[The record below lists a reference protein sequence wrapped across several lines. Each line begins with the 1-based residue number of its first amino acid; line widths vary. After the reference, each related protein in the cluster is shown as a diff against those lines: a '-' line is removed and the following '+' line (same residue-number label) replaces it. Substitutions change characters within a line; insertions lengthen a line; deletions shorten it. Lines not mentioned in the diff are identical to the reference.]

1 MCDLELGTG
10 NLDTAFGFFGG
21 GGKALEEHFMSI
33 YGTGRH
39 FMNVFDVWMT
49 ESFIA

>member
-10 NLDTAFGFFGG
+10 NLDTAFGFL
-21 GGKALEEHFMSI
+21 GGKRRWRDTFMSI

-49 ESFIA
+49 ENFIA